1 MLRVM
6 FGIVL
11 LAHAA
16 IHLSWLAPRPED
28 DKSYPFRWRSV
39 LLLNASETT
48 LKGIGTALIAL
59 QFLAYLVA
67 ALGLWGVPV
76 LAGVWGAAAILG
88 SVLSMMV
95 MALLWHPWF
104 VAGPFVNVAI
114 VAAVLLGWIK

>member
-1 MLRVM
+1 
-6 FGIVL
+6 
-11 LAHAA
+11 LAHGA

-39 LLLNASETT
+39 LLLKASEPT
-48 LKGIGTALIAL
+48 LRVIGTALIVL
-59 QFLAYLVA
+59 QMLAYLVA
-67 ALGLWGVPV
+67 ALGLFGVPV
-76 LAGVWGAAAILG
+76 LAGMWGAAAILG

-114 VAAVLLGWIK
+114 VAVVLLGWIK